1 MLARLK
7 SFFNPSDRKRPHRI
21 FWTGFFIRVLYITLA
36 HTYRI
41 RVAEDH
47 FQFGWEAGRIARALL
62 TGYGYSDPFAN
73 AFLAHTGPTAWL
85 PPLYPLL
92 LAGIFR
98 VFGVY
103 THASA
108 WVLFTIQSAFSAATA
123 LAIYQI
129 AARCFSRRVAL
140 WSAWI
145 WALYPAAMQYAVR
158 WPWETTIT
166 TALFTFVLA
175 LSLRMR
181 GVGTSQSSIPGSQS
195 QQSAQPRTQLTTHNS
210 QLTTASWL
218 YFGLLWGLIA
228 LSNPSLLIFLPV
240 CALWILLPGAPSKL
254 RLGGN
259 TGTNPGAPFM
269 RSHRMGGF
277 ARTLTG
283 PTPGAPSKLRL
294 GGDVGNSQLT
304 THNSQLLL
312 GPILATLVFLALI
325 APWTLRNQRVFH
337 AFIPLRGNF
346 GAELYMGNGPGSNGL
361 LMEYYHPFQ
370 DPRQLRDYASLGE
383 VRYVARQ
390 SAAAHVFIAAHPGHF
405 AADVARRIYFFW
417 AGVPHPSDEAWYNEL
432 GRTLN
437 FAFISLAGLF
447 GLALA
452 LRHRIPAAGLFAWAF
467 LLLPI
472 PYYLVT
478 VHARFRHPL
487 EPLIAILA
495 VYLFQSAASRSR
507 PTREEREVEARVP
520 HS

>member
-7 SFFNPSDRKRPHRI
+7 SFFNPSDETRLLHRI
-21 FWTGFFIRVLYITLA
+21 FWTGFLVRVLYVTLA

-85 PPLYPLL
+85 PPVYPLL

-98 VFGVY
+98 LFGVY

-108 WVLFTIQSAFSAATA
+108 WVLFTLQSAFSAATA
-123 LAIYQI
+123 LATYRI

-158 WPWETTIT
+158 WPWETTIS
-166 TALFTFVLA
+166 TALFSFVLA

-181 GVGTSQSSIPGSQS
+181 GVEESGQWSVVSGKREGKEGKTLKTDS
-195 QQSAQPRTQLTTHNS
+195 LTTYHLP
-210 QLTTASWL
+210 LTTDWL
-218 YFGLLWGLIA
+218 YFGFLWGLIA
-228 LSNPSLLIFLPV
+228 LSNSTLLIFLPV
-240 CALWILLPGAPSKL
+240 CALWILLPNLTP
-254 RLGGN
+254 
-259 TGTNPGAPFM
+259 
-269 RSHRMGGF
+269 RSS
-277 ARTLTG
+277 
-283 PTPGAPSKLRL
+283 PGAPSLRSK
-294 GGDVGNSQLT
+294 GGIL
-304 THNSQLLL
+304 HLLA
-312 GPILATLVFLALI
+312 GPILSALVFLALI

-346 GAELYMGNGPGSNGL
+346 GAELFMGNGPGSNGL

-370 DPRQLRDYASLGE
+370 DAQQLRDYATLGE

-390 SAAAHVFIAAHPGHF
+390 SAAARAFIAAHPAHF
-405 AADVARRIYFFW
+405 AADVARRTYFFW
-417 AGVPHPSDEAWYNEL
+417 AGVPHPSDEAWYNEA

-437 FAFISLAGLF
+437 FAFISLAGLM
-447 GLALA
+447 GLVLA
-452 LRHRIPAAGLFAWAF
+452 LRHRIPAAGLFACAF

-472 PYYLVT
+472 PYYIVT

-487 EPLIAILA
+487 EPLIAIFA
-495 VYLFQSAASRSR
+495 VYLFQSAAR
-507 PTREEREVEARVP
+507 PRAIHRRAEGASAPPKAGVRPRKSKA
-520 HS
+520 

>member
-7 SFFNPSDRKRPHRI
+7 SFLNPAGEARLLRRI
-21 FWTGFFIRVLYITLA
+21 FWSGFLVRVLYVTLA

-47 FQFGWEAGRIARALL
+47 FQWGWEAGRIARALL
-62 TGYGYSDPFAN
+62 TGYGYADPFAN

-98 VFGVY
+98 VFGIY
-103 THASA
+103 TRTAA

-123 LAIYQI
+123 VAIYRI

-158 WPWETTIT
+158 WPWETTIS
-166 TALFTFVLA
+166 TALFTFMLA

-181 GVGTSQSSIPGSQS
+181 GVGSTQSSVPSSQSMQTEP
-195 QQSAQPRTQLTTHNS
+195 PQLTTS
-210 QLTTASWL
+210 SWL
-218 YFGLLWGLIA
+218 LFGFLWGLIA
-228 LSNPSLLIFLPV
+228 LSNSSLLIFLPV
-240 CALWILLPGAPSKL
+240 CGLWILL
-254 RLGGN
+254 
-259 TGTNPGAPFM
+259 
-269 RSHRMGGF
+269 
-277 ARTLTG
+277 
-283 PTPGAPSKLRL
+283 
-294 GGDVGNSQLT
+294 GNSQLT
-304 THNSQLLL
+304 THSSQLLL
-312 GPILATLVFLALI
+312 GPTLAALVFLALI

-337 AFIPLRGNF
+337 AFIPMRGNF
-346 GAELYMGNGPGSNGL
+346 GAELFMGNGPGAHGF

-370 DPRQLRDYASLGE
+370 DVQQLRDYAALGE

-390 SAAAHVFIAAHPGHF
+390 GAAARAIIAAHPAHF
-405 AADVARRIYFFW
+405 AADVGRRVYFFW
-417 AGVPHPSDEAWYNEL
+417 AGVPHPSDEAWYNEV

-437 FAFISLAGLF
+437 FAFISLAGLM

-452 LRHRIPAAGLFAWAF
+452 LHRRAPAAGLFACAF

-472 PYYLVT
+472 PYYIVT

-487 EPLIAILA
+487 EPLITILA
-495 VYLFQSAASRSR
+495 VYLFQSATRTPRANASKNS
-507 PTREEREVEARVP
+507 T
-520 HS
+520 

>member
-7 SFFNPSDRKRPHRI
+7 SFFNPSDETRLLRRI
-21 FWTGFFIRVLYITLA
+21 FWTGFLVRALYVTLA

-47 FQFGWEAGRIARALL
+47 FQFGWEAGRIVRALL

-85 PPLYPLL
+85 PPCYPLL

-98 VFGVY
+98 LFGVY

-108 WVLFTIQSAFSAATA
+108 WVLFTLQSAFSAATA
-123 LAIYQI
+123 LATYQI

-166 TALFTFVLA
+166 TALFSFMLA

-181 GVGTSQSSIPGSQS
+181 GVESGKWSVVSGKREGKQGKTLKTDS
-195 QQSAQPRTQLTTHNS
+195 LTTYHLP
-210 QLTTASWL
+210 LTTDWL
-218 YFGLLWGLIA
+218 YFGFLWGLIA
-228 LSNPSLLIFLPV
+228 LSNSTLLIFLPV
-240 CALWILLPGAPSKL
+240 CGLWILLPNLTQRSSPGTPS
-254 RLGGN
+254 
-259 TGTNPGAPFM
+259 M
-269 RSHRMGGF
+269 QSHRRPGSPPASLVGWMGGI
-277 ARTLTG
+277 ARALTG
-283 PTPGAPSKLRL
+283 PT
-294 GGDVGNSQLT
+294 
-304 THNSQLLL
+304 
-312 GPILATLVFLALI
+312 LAALVFLALI

-346 GAELYMGNGPGSNGL
+346 GAELFMGNGPGSNGF

-370 DPRQLRDYASLGE
+370 DPQQLRDYATLGE
-383 VRYVARQ
+383 VGYVARQ
-390 SAAAHVFIAAHPGHF
+390 SAAARAFIAAHPAHF
-405 AADVARRIYFFW
+405 AADVARRAYFFW
-417 AGVPHPSDEAWYNEL
+417 AGVPHPSDEAWYNEA

-437 FAFISLAGLF
+437 FAFISLAGLM
-447 GLALA
+447 GLVLA
-452 LRHRIPAAGLFAWAF
+452 LRHRIPAAGLFACAF
-467 LLLPI
+467 LLLPM
-472 PYYLVT
+472 PYYIVT

-495 VYLFQSAASRSR
+495 VYLFQSAARPRSPQR
-507 PTREEREVEARVP
+507 PD
-520 HS
+520 